1 MPAPKEVLK
10 HVERFERNRDAYRF
24 HEYNETQARREF
36 IDPLFKTLGWDVDNE
51 QGYAEAYKDV
61 IHEDAIKVGGATKAP
76 DYAFGIYGL
85 SEFYRA
91 TQDLRSLDL
100 TQELFRLLEEQA
112 YDPVDRGYFEGTPNG
127 VIDPGRNWWPQAEG
141 IVGFYNVYQLT
152 GEERLAQAAIRCWRY
167 AQGRFVDRTHGYW
180 SKRLTPDGTPDPTR
194 GKAGPWDCQYHHSRA
209 CLEML
214 DRLDE
219 PG

>member
-1 MPAPKEVLK
+1 MLTPKGVLELT
-10 HVERFERNRDAYRF
+10 ERFERNRDAYRS

-36 IDPLFKTLGWDVDNE
+36 IDPLFKALGWDVTNE
-51 QGYAEAYKDV
+51 KGYAEAYKEV

-91 TQDLRSLDL
+91 TRDLRSLDL
-100 TQELFRLLEEQA
+100 AQELFRLLEEQA

-141 IVGFYNVYQLT
+141 IVGFYNAYQLT
-152 GEERLAQAAIRCWRY
+152 GEERFAQAGDPVLALRVRPVRRSDARGLVQTPFRGRY
-167 AQGRFVDRTHGYW
+167 ARSDEVQG
-180 SKRLTPDGTPDPTR
+180 
-194 GKAGPWDCQYHHSRA
+194 
-209 CLEML
+209 
-214 DRLDE
+214 
-219 PG
+219 